1 MNTIIQVKNLSVN
14 YQHTQALSNISLEI
28 PENVRLAII
37 GPNGA
42 GKSTLLKSLM
52 NLITNHNEGIIY
64 FGDKSL
70 KEARS
75 QIAYVPQ
82 SSEVNWNFP
91 TTVEDVVMMGISSK
105 RWGFQRIKQSQK
117 EKVKQAL
124 EAMQLTDLSK
134 RQISQLSGGQ
144 KQRVFI
150 ARSIVQDADLY
161 FFDEPLAGVDMKSEA
176 IIMDQLKQF
185 QDAGKSS
192 LTVHHDLNTVED
204 YFDYVLLMN
213 KEVIALGPT
222 IEVFSQD
229 NINKAYLNYVQPITH
244 HP

>member
-52 NLITNHNEGIIY
+52 NLIPNHNEGIIY

-82 SSEVNWNFP
+82 TSEVNWNFP
-91 TTVEDVVMMGISSK
+91 TTVEDVVMMGIPTK